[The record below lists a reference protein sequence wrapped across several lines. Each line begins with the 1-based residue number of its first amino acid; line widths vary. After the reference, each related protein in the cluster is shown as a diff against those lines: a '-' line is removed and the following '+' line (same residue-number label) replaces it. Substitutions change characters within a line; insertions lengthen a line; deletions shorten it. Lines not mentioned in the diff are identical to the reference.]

1 MKNIFLCLISF
12 FVFNLK
18 AISQDGKII
27 DQTSYSIADSSLK
40 KFQRVAPDISTIINS
55 VDFFS
60 ITYLSDGL
68 KVKGYFAVPKKQG
81 TYPAIIYNRG
91 GNRESGALND
101 GQIIRMLGIVS
112 SWGYVCIASQYRG
125 NGGGEGK
132 EEFGGKEVNDILN
145 LIPCLEQIPKA
156 DTSLIGMFGWSRGGM
171 MTYLALTKT
180 CRIKAAVV
188 GSGIANALVN
198 TAKRPEMDSVFSQL
212 VPGYFAN
219 RDSALKSRSAVYWA
233 ERICKTTPLFLLA
246 GSADWRVS
254 PDEALEM
261 VNVLYKIK
269 HPLRF
274 EFLEG
279 GQHSLIEH
287 FDEVNRS
294 IKLFLDAYVRDKKEW
309 PTLNPHGN

>member
-1 MKNIFLCLISF
+1 MKNNFLLLLSF
-12 FVFNLK
+12 SMLNLE

-27 DQTSYSIADSSLK
+27 EQTPYTISDSSIK
-40 KFQRVAPDISTIINS
+40 RFQQTIPDLSGIINS
-55 VDFFS
+55 IDFFS

-68 KVKGYFAVPKKQG
+68 KVKGYLAIPKNPG
-81 TYPAIIYNRG
+81 IYPAIIYNRG
-91 GNRESGALND
+91 GRREFSALND
-101 GQIIRMLGIVS
+101 GQIIRMIGMVS

-125 NGGGEGK
+125 NSGGEGK
-132 EEFGGKEVNDILN
+132 EEFGGKDVNDVLN
-145 LIPCLEQIPKA
+145 LIPCLNQISKA
-156 DTSLIGMFGWSRGGM
+156 DTSRIGMFGWSRGGM

-180 CRIKAAVV
+180 CNIKAAVI
-188 GSGIANALVN
+188 GSGLSNAIMN
-198 TAKRPEMDSVFSQL
+198 TSKRPEMESAFSEL

-219 RDSALKSRSAVYWA
+219 RDSALKSRSAVFWA
-233 ERICKTTPLFLLA
+233 DKICKTTPLFLLA

-261 VNVLYKIK
+261 VNVLYKVK
-269 HPLRF
+269 HPVRF

-294 IKLFLDAYVRDKKEW
+294 IKLFLDTYVRDKKSW
-309 PTLNPHGN
+309 PSLIPHGN